1 MERKLNNVNEEIQLA
16 SKIRKRVNGKT
27 GFSLEDPPDGIIKAL
42 NFDDTDFFPN
52 IRKLLILG
60 AASPIGSTKAGKVA
74 SGIRRLKTPYRSK
87 MGDKTEWSEFSAPTT
102 NIKQSS
108 IAQMFIRT
116 YPRKMF
122 KKSVL
127 FEY

>member
-1 MERKLNNVNEEIQLA
+1 MERKLNNVNEEIQVA
-16 SKIRKRVNGKT
+16 SKTRKRVNGKT
-27 GFSLEDPPDGIIKAL
+27 GFALEDPPDGIIKAL

-60 AASPIGSTKAGKVA
+60 ATSPIGSNEAEEVA
-74 SGIRRLKTPYRSK
+74 SGIRRLKTTYRSI